1 MPKSTPKPKAAP
13 FTIPQIKRET
23 VEIILIG
30 ESGLYCHR
38 MSQKASRDLLL
49 GGRKKTTADKANVKH
64 HPRDEFR
71 NSMFLTGAAPAPL
84 IQFPAMAFKRAMR
97 TAAIETE
104 GVKGTTVD
112 RLIYVEE
119 EFAPIF
125 GRPLLRMDIT
135 RSADMAHTPD
145 VRTRAY
151 FPKWAT
157 VLHLT
162 FASPMLTR
170 ATIATL
176 LNNAGMVVGVGDNR
190 QERGKGSYGRF
201 RIGDRKDLEEVMT
214 THEEQVA
221 AVEDAAPDMGHGDT
235 AVLLAEYDAEIEKRS

>member
-1 MPKSTPKPKAAP
+1 MAKNTPATGAP
-13 FTIPQIKRET
+13 FTVPQIKRET
-23 VEIILIG
+23 VEVILIG

-49 GGRKKTTADKANVKH
+49 GGRKKTAADKAHIKH

-71 NSMFLTGAAPAPL
+71 NCMFLGGAAPGPL
-84 IQFPAMAFKRAMR
+84 VQFPAMAFKRAMR

-125 GRPLLRMDIT
+125 GTPLLRMDIT
-135 RSADMAHTPD
+135 RSSDMARTPD

-151 FPKWAT
+151 FPEWAT
-157 VLHLT
+157 VLHMS
-162 FASPMLTR
+162 FAKPMLTR
-170 ATIATL
+170 ATIGTL

-201 RIGDRKDLEEVMT
+201 RMGTRKDLDAVMT
-214 THEEQVA
+214 THGDQVA
-221 AVEDAAPDMGHGDT
+221 AVEAATPDMGHGDT
-235 AVLLAEYDAEIEKRS
+235 PVLLAEYDREMESRS